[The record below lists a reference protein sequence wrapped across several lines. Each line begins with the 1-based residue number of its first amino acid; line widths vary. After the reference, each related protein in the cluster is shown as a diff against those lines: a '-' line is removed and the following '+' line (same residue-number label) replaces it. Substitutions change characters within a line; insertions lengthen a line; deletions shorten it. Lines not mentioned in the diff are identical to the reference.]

1 MLSAVWEVLRM
12 GIRLLH
18 LHLHGLLRSRDL
30 ELGRDA
36 DTGGQTLYVLDLV
49 RNLAKRPEVA
59 QVDVVTRLVQ
69 DSNVAGDYGCPQEQI
84 VPGARILR
92 FPFGPDGYLR
102 KELLWPHLEEL
113 ADRLVQHLR
122 RPGQGVDW
130 LHAHYADAGYVGAIV
145 SRRLG
150 IPLIFT
156 GHSLGREKRR
166 RLLAAGL
173 DLQQVEQSYA
183 MSSRIKAEE
192 RALAQADL
200 VITSTRQEADH
211 QYSCYGQYSRD
222 RAVVVPPGVD
232 ATRFHPNGSPQ
243 ERASVETLLSP
254 FLRVPDKPPLLA
266 ISRAVRRKN
275 IPALVEAF
283 GRSTELRERHNLVLI
298 LGCRDDLQRQEAQQR
313 RVFQQLFD
321 LVDRYEL
328 YGRVAYP
335 KRHRR
340 GQIPALYRWA
350 AHRKGMFVNPALT
363 EPFGLTL
370 LEAAACGLPM
380 VATNDGGPRDIHARC
395 NNGLLVDVTNPVD
408 LQTTL
413 EQASADSERWTRWS
427 ENGLNSVNRHFSWDA
442 HVDSYLALLQQQHH
456 HVSSLG
462 SVAAPVSVA
471 WPKHQRSL
479 VSLIAP

>member
-1 MLSAVWEVLRM
+1 MRM

-18 LHLHGLLRSRDL
+18 LHLHGLLRPRDL

-36 DTGGQTLYVLDLV
+36 DTGGQTLYVMDLV
-49 RNLAKRPEVA
+49 RSLAKRPEVD
-59 QVDVVTRLVQ
+59 QIDVATRLVQ
-69 DSNVAGDYGCPQEQI
+69 DPNVAEDYGRSQELI

-92 FPFGPDGYLR
+92 FACGPEGYLR

-122 RPGQGVDW
+122 RPGQAVDW
-130 LHAHYADAGYVGAIV
+130 LHAHYADAGFVGAMV

-150 IPLIFT
+150 IPLVFT

-173 DLQQVEQSYA
+173 DLQQIEQTYA

-192 RALAQADL
+192 LALAQADL

-211 QYSCYGQYSRD
+211 QYACYGHYD
-222 RAVVVPPGVD
+222 RGAAEIVPPGVD
-232 ATRFHPNGSPQ
+232 ATRFHAGGSAD
-243 ERASVETLLSP
+243 ERAGVETLLAP
-254 FLRVPDKPPLLA
+254 FLRNPEKPPLLA

-283 GRSTELRERHNLVLI
+283 GRSTKLREHHNLVLI
-298 LGCRDDLQRQEAQQR
+298 LGCRDDPERQEAQQR
-313 RVFQQLFD
+313 KVFQQLFK
-321 LVDRYEL
+321 LVDRYDL
-328 YGRVAYP
+328 YGTVAFP

-340 GQIPALYRWA
+340 DQVPALYRWA
-350 AHRKGMFVNPALT
+350 AHHRGIFVNPALT

-380 VATNDGGPRDIHARC
+380 VATDDGGPRDIHSRC
-395 NNGLLVDVTNPVD
+395 NNGRLVDVTDPVD

-413 EQASADSERWTRWS
+413 EQALSDSDRWTRWS
-427 ENGLNSVNRHFSWDA
+427 ENGLNSVSRHFSWDA
-442 HVDSYLALLQQQHH
+442 HVDRYLDLLRQHQHRDSSHNTAALPA
-456 HVSSLG
+456 
-462 SVAAPVSVA
+462 SVGRPR
-471 WPKHQRSL
+471 HQRSL
-479 VSLIAP
+479 VSSHAP